1 NDIVPYQSSYYT
13 GGTDFS
19 TFGADLGSVELLGS
33 GFNGVSSYDL
43 SSYNVLNNAT
53 IRSTAFGA
61 TL

>member
-1 NDIVPYQSSYYT
+1 
-13 GGTDFS
+13 GTDFS